1 MISYYNGSFLEEK
14 DITIS
19 PFVGGFE
26 FGKGVFTTLKYENK
40 QFFNLDK
47 HLKRLFNS
55 CKVFEIKW
63 HTINFPVILSEL
75 MDRNDLTGSRIKIIV
90 FDENF
95 NKSSMLISCKPF
107 IINRKPRNI
116 TIANGKRAD
125 QLVYR
130 HKTLSYFHNLH
141 FNHIAQKHGFDDCL
155 YLDCKD
161 RVLESSFANIFFVKD
176 NQIFTPSSKL
186 PLLPG
191 IIRGELL
198 SRGNFHNYQI
208 KEAEIYHKDIS
219 KFQSAFLTNSIH
231 GIVAVKRIDDCHF
244 EKPEIEGL

>member
-90 FDENF
+90 FDENLLMAKELINWF
-95 NKSSMLISCKPF
+95 IDIKPCLIFTICISTILLKNMDLTTVYILIVKIGFWKVLLLISFLLRIIKFSHLLQNYLCSRESFGGNCFREEIF
-107 IINRKPRNI
+107 II
-116 TIANGKRAD
+116 
-125 QLVYR
+125 
-130 HKTLSYFHNLH
+130 
-141 FNHIAQKHGFDDCL
+141 
-155 YLDCKD
+155 
-161 RVLESSFANIFFVKD
+161 
-176 NQIFTPSSKL
+176 
-186 PLLPG
+186 
-191 IIRGELL
+191 
-198 SRGNFHNYQI
+198 I
-208 KEAEIYHKDIS
+208 K
-219 KFQSAFLTNSIH
+219 
-231 GIVAVKRIDDCHF
+231 
-244 EKPEIEGL
+244 